1 MTIEL
6 KIGQLDTSTAS
17 NGDILT
23 YVASNGFVEYRD
35 VVSEIDSRISSNVNT
50 VQNNVTALDN
60 NAWVN
65 ANDFATYSIVTA
77 NIYNTYTTLTSYV
90 DGEVA
95 NLVASAPAT
104 LDTLNELAAALGN
117 DANLS
122 VTLTNQIGTVSANA
136 ATNATSIDLVQS
148 NLSALPDSAANDFAL
163 YQSVVSLTSDL
174 HDNIQTVSTNVHSLD
189 LTTTAHFVRVDANI
203 ASLHSGATATNTK
216 IDTVQANL
224 YATTLDTVTA
234 NGNTTTQSIEVA
246 GLAAS
251 GDLTVSG
258 PTELNSNVT
267 INGMI
272 DTVDRIQFNTSVTSD
287 TTAGMVS
294 WNSDSGTVQVG
305 LSDSA
310 SVRLG
315 EDIFYYVKAS
325 QPITRG
331 NVVFASGAVGGSGN
345 IEVSKYIANNS
356 IDERYVVGIA
366 SQDIVQGEFGYV
378 SVIGSLKGVPTD
390 GSAQGE
396 TWSIGDVLY
405 PSPSVPGA
413 LTNIE
418 PIAPNQAIPLAFVT
432 SVNGS
437 NGVMAV
443 RATATGYHLSEL
455 HDVYTNNKSDGQV
468 LAWIDANSRWEAK
481 TLDSGVNPAANDY
494 TTYITLS
501 GLIDTVS
508 DNVST
513 LDSTLTA
520 FGTYANATFG
530 ASSADLISD
539 QYSVSSTNTFTLS
552 SSATSANNILV
563 SLDGIIQ
570 NPNDDYIVSGTTLTI
585 NNTAPLPAGIEVEA
599 RHLSTSGS
607 GGGSSESWS
616 VITSNQTLSIN
627 SGYFVDVTS
636 SALEVTLP
644 ASPSIGNK
652 VRIVDVA
659 GLSEVNQITVLGN
672 GEKIQRSTSNLDVA
686 SNAAAFTLIY
696 SNSSYGWILGEV

>member
-50 VQNNVTALDN
+50 VQNNVTAIDN

-65 ANDFATYSIVTA
+65 SNDFTTYSIVTA

-136 ATNATSIDLVQS
+136 ATNATAIDLVQS

-189 LTTTAHFVRVDANI
+189 LTTTSHFVRVDANI

-224 YATTLDTVTA
+224 YATTLDT
-234 NGNTTTQSIEVA
+234 
-246 GLAAS
+246 
-251 GDLTVSG
+251 
-258 PTELNSNVT
+258 
-267 INGMI
+267 
-272 DTVDRIQFNTSVTSD
+272 
-287 TTAGMVS
+287 
-294 WNSDSGTVQVG
+294 
-305 LSDSA
+305 
-310 SVRLG
+310 
-315 EDIFYYVKAS
+315 
-325 QPITRG
+325 
-331 NVVFASGAVGGSGN
+331 
-345 IEVSKYIANNS
+345 
-356 IDERYVVGIA
+356 
-366 SQDIVQGEFGYV
+366 
-378 SVIGSLKGVPTD
+378 
-390 GSAQGE
+390 
-396 TWSIGDVLY
+396 
-405 PSPSVPGA
+405 
-413 LTNIE
+413 
-418 PIAPNQAIPLAFVT
+418 
-432 SVNGS
+432 
-437 NGVMAV
+437 
-443 RATATGYHLSEL
+443 
-455 HDVYTNNKSDGQV
+455 
-468 LAWIDANSRWEAK
+468 
-481 TLDSGVNPAANDY
+481 AANDY
-494 TTYITLS
+494 TTYTTLS

-530 ASSADLISD
+530 GGSADLISD

-599 RHLSTSGS
+599 RHLATSGS

>member
-1 MTIEL
+1 
-6 KIGQLDTSTAS
+6 
-17 NGDILT
+17 
-23 YVASNGFVEYRD
+23 
-35 VVSEIDSRISSNVNT
+35 
-50 VQNNVTALDN
+50 
-60 NAWVN
+60 
-65 ANDFATYSIVTA
+65 
-77 NIYNTYTTLTSYV
+77 
-90 DGEVA
+90 
-95 NLVASAPAT
+95 
-104 LDTLNELAAALGN
+104 
-117 DANLS
+117 
-122 VTLTNQIGTVSANA
+122 
-136 ATNATSIDLVQS
+136 VQS

-189 LTTTAHFVRVDANI
+189 LTTTSHFVRVDANI

-224 YATTLDTVTA
+224 YATTLDTVAA

-246 GLAAS
+246 GLASS

-258 PTELNSNVT
+258 PTTLNSNVT

-272 DTVDRIQFNTSVTSD
+272 DTVDRIQFNTSISSD

-305 LSDSA
+305 LNDST

-315 EDIFYYVKAS
+315 EDTFYYVKAS
-325 QPITRG
+325 QSITRG
-331 NVVFASGAVGGSGN
+331 NVVFASGAVGSSGN

-356 IDERYVVGIA
+356 IDERHVLGIA
-366 SQDIVQGEFGYV
+366 SEDIAQGEFGYV

-390 GSAQGE
+390 GSDQGE
-396 TWSIGDVLY
+396 TWSLGDVLY
-405 PSPSVPGA
+405 ASPSVPGA

-418 PIAPNQAIPLAFVT
+418 PIAPNQALPLAFIT
-432 SVNGS
+432 SVKSNNGR
-437 NGVMAV
+437 MAI

-455 HDVYTNNKSDGQV
+455 HDVYTNGKSDGQV

-494 TTYITLS
+494 TTYTTLS

-530 ASSADLISD
+530 GGSADLISD

-599 RHLSTSGS
+599 RHLSTGG